1 MLKNISFFI
10 LLLTLR
16 FVSPVSAQDDYI
28 PISNGDGYIIDSLE
42 IDTSDDVE
50 EEYEEL
56 EEQTQRIVRKD
67 SVNGKALDSTTWKN
81 LTKDLNYGDT
91 LEHQKKPDEKVE
103 KKEDSKPWNFP
114 GFGINSAF
122 TKYVLFAIVIAA
134 LLYLLYRLISSAI
147 FVSDPKIKKVK
158 ATFEIL
164 HDDEQMMQKDLGNI
178 LEAALQQKDYKT
190 AIRILFIQSLQDLQ
204 TYEWIK
210 WKKEKTNRDYLNE
223 LNQRDV
229 FVPFGSMVLLY
240 EKAWYSQFV
249 TTEEDFHAF
258 NTFKQQINRV

>member
-1 MLKNISFFI
+1 MLKYISFFI
-10 LLLTLR
+10 LLLHLGFVLPVLSQDTDTL
-16 FVSPVSAQDDYI
+16 DY
-28 PISNGDGYIIDSLE
+28 LE
-42 IDTSDDVE
+42 YDEDTSEYQSE
-50 EEYEEL
+50 EAYEEL
-56 EEQTQRIVRKD
+56 EEQTQTVFAKD
-67 SVNGKALDSTTWKN
+67 SVDGKALDSTTWKN

-91 LEHQKKPDEKVE
+91 LDHQKKPDEKTE
-103 KKEDSKPWNFP
+103 QDTKPWSFP
-114 GFGINSAF
+114 GFGLNSTF

-134 LLYLLYRLISSAI
+134 LLFLLYRLISSAI
-147 FVSDPKIKKVK
+147 FVSDPKVKKAT

-178 LEAALQQKDYKT
+178 LEEALKQKDYKT

-223 LNQRDV
+223 LSTRDA

-240 EKAWYSQFV
+240 EKAWYSQFI
-249 TTEEDFHAF
+249 TTEDDFNAF
-258 NTFKQQINRV
+258 NTFRQQIKSV